1 MLSASPASL
10 PFGSATLLE
19 NRTIFVE
26 ASAVGRIGGER
37 ISELFGSLPVD
48 KRRPATVLLSHSSNH
63 LARPRF
69 ASAAGI
75 ALTPNPADRLDYGGG
90 FGGGFAA
97 PEISFSCA
105 APGFAGR
112 RTRKHK

>member
-48 KRRPATVLLSHSSNH
+48 KRRPATVLLSHPQTILHAHVS
-63 LARPRF
+63 LPP
-69 ASAAGI
+69 
-75 ALTPNPADRLDYGGG
+75 LV
-90 FGGGFAA
+90 
-97 PEISFSCA
+97 
-105 APGFAGR
+105 
-112 RTRKHK
+112 